1 MMSRVSIKITR
12 AFRGNAVGSE
22 MRVSA
27 HEARFLV
34 LSNHAEYIT
43 TALTPE
49 KVAVTA
55 ALVEL
60 TTDSTEPSADD
71 EASGEESD
79 GVEISPRTGLPKR
92 QYRRRDLTAE

>member
-1 MMSRVSIKITR
+1 MSRVPIKITR

-34 LSNHAEYIT
+34 LSNHAQYIT

-49 KVAVTA
+49 KPPVAVAVVDTVA
-55 ALVEL
+55 E
-60 TTDSTEPSADD
+60 SA
-71 EASGEESD
+71 EVAEETNAGSEEESD